1 MMNSLFIDD
10 KRINAQNYIIQLSLG
25 EYYNLIKDRLNDN
38 EYQRKRVRNAG
49 SIYDLLKQDLIKG
62 CVMPPMLAYCEKYS

>member
-1 MMNSLFIDD
+1 MNAIHIDD
-10 KRINAQNYIIQLSLG
+10 KRINARNYIIQLALG
-25 EYYNLIKDRLNDN
+25 EYYNLVKDRLNDN

-62 CVMPPMLAYCEKYS
+62 RYPQCY